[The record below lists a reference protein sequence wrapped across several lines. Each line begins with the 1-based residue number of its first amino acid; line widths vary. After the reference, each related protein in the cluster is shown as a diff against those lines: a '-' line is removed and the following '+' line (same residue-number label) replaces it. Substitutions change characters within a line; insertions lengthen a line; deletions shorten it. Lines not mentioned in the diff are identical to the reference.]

1 MAQYKVADVF
11 NSRLVTGQSPIKNF
25 INLCKVHLEY
35 NKLKDKLTP
44 LQNELFCYEI
54 DGKVGFSRKIL
65 EEVLTTANFKTKFS
79 NKAIQPF
86 IQKMIGEADLN
97 KDDFFDLEE
106 NQNKIGTRLKQDF
119 TCFTVVYFF
128 NNLNT
133 DHYQFLDDLRQ
144 GKLKID
150 KQKTSVTADI
160 SDFKIFGYKEHY
172 LKFFDSVATAQTIV
186 QNKIKINLKHN
197 LNSYCVAEEESP
209 VGKKL
214 KSIPFGKIKN
224 TEANYYSDE
233 NKLSTADIYIY
244 DKTSENYKN
253 LSKVFNKKTLTHEQY
268 RSFIN
273 FSFDGGDL
281 IPISLKELRTT
292 DVNESFISSRVK
304 VLNFMSESEDVQD
317 KFLKKI
323 LELLAIKQKDVFV
336 REMEKVIDIRNDTI
350 NLNPYGTR
358 TTFNFDAVFDD
369 NSGSQRY
376 DVFIQGNQLYIK
388 PPDSSSDAGLGGVT
402 MEYLKNQILNKLP
415 DRGRYNRMI
424 ANARKK
430 AFEQFYEKTQDVS
443 MSVFGSLENKTP
455 KELQDIILKYKLL
468 KKSDLANRQKKELI
482 SLIEDMRTFKK
493 YKNYQLLRAAKI
505 LSPSEFGNIMSG
517 IPESLRIPIAS
528 AYIQELYS
536 QLEHVPN
543 VDTTLKGEFRSKTF
557 TRDKLILNKLS
568 DMEILF
574 FLACNKS
581 IVKKWIKNSFIL
593 GAYGILSATGIVLLD
608 GKKHTLG
615 KGKAGILRRNPV
627 FVKIGD

>member
-1 MAQYKVADVF
+1 MAQYKVSDIF

-25 INLCKVHLEY
+25 INLCKVNLEY
-35 NKLKDKLTP
+35 NKLKDKLNP
-44 LQNELFCYEI
+44 LKNELFCYEI

-65 EEVLTTANFKTKFS
+65 EEVLTSANFKTKFS

-97 KDDFFDLEE
+97 EDDFFDLEE
-106 NQNKIGTRLKQDF
+106 NGYKVGTQLKQDF
-119 TCFTVVYFF
+119 TCFTVNYFF
-128 NNLNT
+128 NNLNS
-133 DHYQFLDDLRQ
+133 DHYQYLDNLRQ
-144 GKLKID
+144 GKLKVD
-150 KQKTSVTADI
+150 KSKTSITADI
-160 SDFKIFGYKEHY
+160 SDFKIFYYKEHY
-172 LKFFDSVATAQTIV
+172 LKFFDSVATAQTII
-186 QNKIKINLKHN
+186 QNKIKINLKYN
-197 LNSYCVAEEESP
+197 LDSYCVAEEESP
-209 VGKKL
+209 IGKKF
-214 KSIPFGKIKN
+214 KSIPFIKIKN

-244 DKTSENYKN
+244 NKGSENYKS
-253 LSKVFNKKTLTHEQY
+253 LIRVFNRKTLTHEQY

-273 FSFDGGDL
+273 SSFNKGDF

-292 DVNESFISSRVK
+292 DVNESFTSSRVK
-304 VLNFMSESEDVQD
+304 VINFIAETKEVQD

-323 LELLAIKQKDVFV
+323 LELLAIKSKVVFTK
-336 REMEKVIDIRNDTI
+336 EMEKVIDIRNDTI

-358 TTFNFDAVFDD
+358 TTFNFDAIFDD
-369 NSGSQRY
+369 KSGSETY

-388 PPDSSSDAGLGGVT
+388 PPGSSSDAGLGGVT
-402 MEYLKNQILNKLP
+402 MEYLKSQILNKLP

-430 AFEQFYEKTQDVS
+430 AFDQFYKSTQDIT
-443 MSVFGSLENKTP
+443 MNVFGSLENKTP

-468 KKSDLANRQKKELI
+468 KKSDIANKQKKELI
-482 SLIEDMRTFKK
+482 SLIGDMRAFKK
-493 YKNYQLLRAAKI
+493 YKNYQLLSMAKI
-505 LSPSEFGNIMSG
+505 LKPSEFGIIMSG
-517 IPESLRIPIAS
+517 IPESLRTSVAS

-536 QLEHVPN
+536 QLDKVPN
-543 VDTTLKGEFRSKTF
+543 VDVSLKGEFRSKTF
-557 TRDKLILNKLS
+557 SRDKLILNKLS

-615 KGKAGILRRNPV
+615 KGKEGILRRNPV